1 VLSFAQHKGR
11 EEKGWEHLVPWWVL
25 VAGRLQDTNESLS
38 TWLRAAA
45 AAAAESERG
54 ATERERERS
63 SEEGRRM
70 QRTGEM

>member
-45 AAAAESERG
+45 AAASES
-54 ATERERERS
+54 ERERERA
-63 SEEGRRM
+63 SEERRRM